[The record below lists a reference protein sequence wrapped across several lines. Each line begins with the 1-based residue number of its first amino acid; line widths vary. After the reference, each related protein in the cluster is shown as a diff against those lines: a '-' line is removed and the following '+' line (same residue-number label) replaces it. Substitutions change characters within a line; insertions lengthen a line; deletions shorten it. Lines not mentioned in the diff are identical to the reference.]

1 MIKNSKNNNQRVVIT
16 GLGVV
21 SSIGI
26 GWQEFWKNLLAGKS
40 GISKITSFDT
50 SQYDRHYGGEI
61 KNFDPTQFISKRR
74 FFKMGRAS
82 QLAVAAAKLALEDA
96 KLDKKT
102 ITGKRVGVVAGTT
115 MGEPQ
120 ILENLYYKS
129 ALEKKFVADSISA
142 LTYSPNFITVSV
154 AKEFGLNSCNLL
166 FGNACSAGN
175 YALGYAFD
183 LIKAG
188 KVDVIVAGGVDAFSA
203 IAFTGFNRLLV
214 MAPEKCQPF
223 DKNRKGMLLAEGC
236 GMLILESLDS
246 ALKRKAMIYAEVLGY
261 GLSCDAVSMTTSD
274 HEQIIKATKKA
285 LRNST
290 INPIEIDYISAHGTG
305 TIENDRAECKA
316 FKAIFGERL
325 KDIPVSSIKSMLGH
339 PMGASAVIEA
349 IACCLAIKDQKVPP
363 TINFETKDP
372 DCDID
377 CVPNKFRACKIKT
390 VLNNSQAFGGNN
402 ASIILRTVFR

>member
-1 MIKNSKNNNQRVVIT
+1 MIKNSEDNSQRVVVT

-50 SQYDRHYGGEI
+50 SKYDHHYAGEV
-61 KNFDPTQFISKRR
+61 KNFNPCQFMDKRKADR
-74 FFKMGRAS
+74 MGRSS
-82 QLAVAAAKLALEDA
+82 QMAVAATKLALLDA
-96 KLDKKT
+96 KLGKKT
-102 ITGKRVGVVAGTT
+102 IANKRTGVVAGTT

-120 ILENLYYKS
+120 ILEGLYYKS
-129 ALEKKFVADSISA
+129 ALSKKLVIDSISA
-142 LTYSPNFITVSV
+142 LTYSPNFITLSV
-154 AKEFGLNSCNLL
+154 AKEFGLNSYNLL

-183 LIKAG
+183 LIKTNKA
-188 KVDVIVAGGVDAFSA
+188 DMIIAGGVDAFSA

-223 DKNRKGMLLAEGC
+223 DKNRKGMLLAEGS
-236 GMLILESLDS
+236 GMLILESLES
-246 ALKRKAMIYAEVLGY
+246 ALKREAMIYAEILGY
-261 GLSCDAVSMTTSD
+261 GLSCDASNMTTSD
-274 HEQIIKATKKA
+274 DAQILKATKKA
-285 LRNST
+285 LENSA
-290 INPIEIDYISAHGTG
+290 INPNQIDYISAHGTG

-325 KDIPVSSIKSMLGH
+325 KKIPVSSIKSMLGH
-339 PMGASAVIEA
+339 PMGASAAIEA
-349 IACCLAIKDQKVPP
+349 VSCCLAIKDQKLPP
-363 TINFETKDP
+363 TINFEEKDP
-372 DCDID
+372 NCDID
-377 CVPNKFRACKIKT
+377 CVPNKFRACKINT

-402 ASIILRTVFR
+402 ACLILSIL